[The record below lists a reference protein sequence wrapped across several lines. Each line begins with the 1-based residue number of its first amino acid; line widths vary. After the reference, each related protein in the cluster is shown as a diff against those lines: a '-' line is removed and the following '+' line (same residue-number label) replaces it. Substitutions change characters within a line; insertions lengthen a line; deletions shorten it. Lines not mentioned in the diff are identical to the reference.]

1 MEGLRGLSA
10 QAVWERSQAVLRLGF
25 EASVSNHPKAVSASF
40 NGLLSSVIA
49 DRSIGDMVR
58 LISLT
63 KQMENLMNRFAL
75 LLALAVLWAGC
86 GTDSAVSKRGE
97 EPTPSQAPEKSVT
110 NEGLPA
116 AETTGPRRKTTHL
129 TVIGDDPTLRSSGGG
144 LDSLGDGL
152 NARKKDEKTTA
163 LAGFCP
169 KEAINIPMRKQ
180 ISSFQACY
188 EKELAKNR
196 TLEGRVDSHFSVNED
211 GKAIDVSTT
220 GLPRVGAC
228 IADVIRNI
236 QFEWRHGC
244 HNIKW
249 PFVFKSK

>member
-1 MEGLRGLSA
+1 MN
-10 QAVWERSQAVLRLGF
+10 QTIVLT
-25 EASVSNHPKAVSASF
+25 A
-40 NGLLSSVIA
+40 
-49 DRSIGDMVR
+49 
-58 LISLT
+58 
-63 KQMENLMNRFAL
+63 FAI
-75 LLALAVLWAGC
+75 LWTGC
-86 GTDSAVSKRGE
+86 GTDSVASKRGE
-97 EPTPSQAPEKSVT
+97 EPTSSQAPEKSVA

-116 AETTGPRRKTTHL
+116 AKTTGPSRKTTHL
-129 TVIGDDPTLRSSGGG
+129 KVLGDDPTLGSSGGG

-152 NARKKDEKTTA
+152 NALKIGEKTTA
-163 LAGFCP
+163 RAGFCP
-169 KEAINIPMRKQ
+169 KEAINVPMRKQ

-188 EKELAKNR
+188 EKELAKNP
-196 TLEGRVDSHFSVNED
+196 TLEGRVDSHFSVNKD

-244 HNIKW
+244 NNIKW